1 MNSLRS
7 QFVSTTRQLVRCTI
21 PKRPTILAQTRTL
34 RTNINT
40 LYRIERKETGQYS
53 SNPYTESMRHI
64 KSQAK
69 FVAKI
74 TGCTVVALA
83 ASAALVWQAYHL
95 YIEWYLE
102 STPTELGYQARNLLH
117 GAYVREKVSPDYEV
131 AAVYVREVLRLALE
145 VEKLEET
152 SPCVIA
158 LRLRLA
164 NDEAHAGNLL
174 DAIAEYN
181 RAWHLLLEQKKAED
195 GKVTEAREMLL
206 AQTAKHM
213 GDLYLRVAD
222 YAYAEEFL
230 AWTLHVVGKTEK
242 SQETKEIWDHLKV
255 TTTCSLGSVYAVQGN
270 FGLALP
276 LFLQALK
283 AIPESEKE
291 NTKWICL
298 KAILQNQLA
307 ETMFGLG
314 KLDDAMGWAQASFE
328 SCSTGYSFENP
339 SENNEKDSK
348 DCKECGAV
356 VSNNLGSLLE
366 LKGQFDQAAIYYKQA
381 MAYASALEDNEGY
394 KQYSENELRV
404 EKKESEAPVTTVKA
418 VIEAKE
424 PVTEPVQENKS
435 SWSSWLKR
443 K

>member
-1 MNSLRS
+1 MNSFRS
-7 QFVSTTRQLVRCTI
+7 QLFSTTRQLGRCRA
-21 PKRPTILAQTRTL
+21 PKTPSILTQARGL
-34 RTNINT
+34 RTNVKT
-40 LYRIERKETGQYS
+40 LCRTERKEPSQFS

-69 FVAKI
+69 FVGKI
-74 TGCTVVALA
+74 TGCTVIALA
-83 ASAALVWQAYHL
+83 ASAALVWQGYHL

-102 STPTELGYQARNLLH
+102 STPAELGYQARNLLH

-145 VEKLEET
+145 VEKLKED

-181 RAWHLLLEQKKAED
+181 RAWHLLLEQKKAD
-195 GKVTEAREMLL
+195 GGKVVEAREMLL
-206 AQTAKHM
+206 AQTAKSM

-230 AWTLHVVGKTEK
+230 AWTLHVVAKTER
-242 SQETKEIWDHLKV
+242 SLETMEDWDHLKV
-255 TTTCSLGSVYAVQGN
+255 TATCSLASVYAVQGN
-270 FGLALP
+270 FELALP

-283 AIPESEKE
+283 AIPESKKE
-291 NTKWICL
+291 NTRWICL
-298 KAILQNQLA
+298 GAILQNQLA
-307 ETMFGLG
+307 ETMFGMG
-314 KLDDAMGWAQASFE
+314 KVDEAMGWAQASFE
-328 SCSTGYSFENP
+328 SCSAGYSLEDP
-339 SENNEKDSK
+339 SRNDKDSK

-394 KQYSENELRV
+394 KQYNENELRV
-404 EKKESEAPVTTVKA
+404 EKRVAEAPVTTV
-418 VIEAKE
+418 EAIIDVKE
-424 PVTEPVQENKS
+424 PVEVVQDNKS
-435 SWSSWLKR
+435 TWTSWLKR